1 MGEDRAALEAASPTT
16 LAAAIKVPV
25 LLVHGTKDKVAPIV
39 HGEMMRDALAK
50 AGHPAE
56 WMEVPDE
63 GHGFYD
69 SERRKQYYLKI
80 EAFLARHLGN

>member
-1 MGEDRAALEAASPTT
+1 
-16 LAAAIKVPV
+16 
-25 LLVHGTKDKVAPIV
+25 
-39 HGEMMRDALAK
+39 MMRDALAK